1 MLPGAADFFL
11 LQILVD
17 SLLKTVEFQSPIH
30 RRRGDVRRVFAE
42 PNSSCSSGVVL

>member
-1 MLPGAADFFL
+1 MLPGAADFVSSNSSRF
-11 LQILVD
+11 
-17 SLLKTVEFQSPIH
+17 SFLKTVKFQSPIH